1 MHVPNLKA
9 RFALITNHRDHTV
22 QTAFLVDTIESFGV
36 LLLPQTVQKNLFI
49 NSLFTLLL
57 YRSHLNRALE
67 ASPSRR

>member
-9 RFALITNHRDHTV
+9 RFALITNHGDHTV
-22 QTAFLVDTIESFGV
+22 QTAFLVVTIESLGV
-36 LLLPQTVQKNLFI
+36 LLLPQTVNLFI